1 MPMKSKR
8 KHSQDNHLREQFIA
22 QVESCQPFFTL
33 LAQLPDVHFFMKDRE
48 GRFMAAGPGIL
59 RRLNMTEESE
69 IIGKS
74 DQDIHPPRT
83 VEELRKDD
91 LQVMTSGQPLINKIE
106 SLYSPDPGNNLFI
119 TTKVPIYN
127 RDHEVIGLIGTTRP
141 YQNTENPTSEIKRI
155 SRSLAHI
162 HQHHCEAIT
171 PDDLAALEKI
181 SVRQLNRLYQ
191 KVFGTPVGHFIM
203 RTRIQSASNALLT
216 TNLSVAA
223 IAEQH
228 GFSDQSSFTRQF
240 RHHTGETPLK
250 YRARRK

>member
-74 DQDIHPPRT
+74 DKDIHPPRT
-83 VEELRKDD
+83 VEELRRDD

-106 SLYSPDPGNNLFI
+106 SLYSPDPGNNWFI

-162 HQHHCEAIT
+162 QQHHREAIT

-223 IAEQH
+223 IAEHH